1 MIKEIKSLHDRLKVL
16 RAHLGLSQKDF
27 AQEIGFSQSYYS
39 EIENEKVPPNERLFK
54 LIEQT
59 FGVNP
64 KWLRKGEGEMFFEES
79 RKQAERKL
87 SLPKET
93 ELLPWKFKGVWNP
106 GGQYSKDEYVL
117 FPVYNEV
124 DAGNAERN
132 HRSLEPIDYV
142 PIKVDWIQEQVLG
155 IKVIGDSMVPTISDG
170 SVVLV
175 DTNQKKIIDGKLY
188 AIEIPYIGATV
199 KRVFVEYN
207 KLILKA
213 DNPVY
218 KEKEYPLD
226 AIEREELRIVGRIVK
241 VIEIKNV

>member
-1 MIKEIKSLHDRLKVL
+1 MMEYSSLYERLELL
-16 RAHLGLSQKDF
+16 REKLRMSQKEF

-39 EIENEKVPPNERLFK
+39 EVKNEKVPPNERFFK

-59 FGVNP
+59 FHVHP
-64 KWLRKGEGEMFFEES
+64 KWLREGEGEMFTTEEA
-79 RKQAERKL
+79 RKQVEAKWSLRK
-87 SLPKET
+87 EI
-93 ELLPWKFKGVWNP
+93 ELVPWTIKGVWDPNKR
-106 GGQYSKDEYVL
+106 YDKDDYVL
-117 FPVYNEV
+117 LPVYNEV

-132 HRSLEPIDYV
+132 HNSVEPIDHV
-142 PIKVDWIQEQVLG
+142 PVKVEWIKDNVLG
-155 IKVIGDSMVPTISDG
+155 IKVIGDSMIPTISDG

-175 DTNQKKIIDGKLY
+175 DTNQKKIIDGKVF

-218 KEKEYPLD
+218 KEKKYPLD
-226 AIEREELRIVGRIVK
+226 VIEKEELRIVGRIIK
-241 VIEIKNV
+241 VIEIKNL

>member
-1 MIKEIKSLHDRLKVL
+1 MEKLSLNNRLKLL
-16 RAHLGLSQKDF
+16 RAHLGFSQTDL

-39 EIENEKVPPNERLFK
+39 EIENEKVPPNERFFK

-59 FGVNP
+59 FHVNS
-64 KWLRKGEGEMFFEES
+64 KWLREGEGEIFVTEEAK
-79 RKQAERKL
+79 KQVEAKF
-87 SLPKET
+87 SAHKEI
-93 ELLPWKFKGVWNP
+93 ELVPWSFKGVWDAN
-106 GGQYSKDEYVL
+106 QRYDKDDYVL
-117 FPVYNEV
+117 FPVYNEI

-132 HRSLEPIDYV
+132 HNSVEPIDYV
-142 PIKVDWIQEQVLG
+142 PVKVEWIKDTMLG
-155 IKVIGDSMVPTISDG
+155 IKVIGDSMIPTVSDG

-175 DTNQKKIIDGKLY
+175 DTNQKRIIDGKLF
-188 AIEIPYIGATV
+188 AIEIPHIGATV

-226 AIEREELRIVGRIVK
+226 VIEKGGLRIVGRIIK
-241 VIEIKNV
+241 VVEIKNV

>member
-1 MIKEIKSLHDRLKVL
+1 MEKLSLNNRLKLL
-16 RAHLGLSQKDF
+16 RAHLGFSQTDL

-39 EIENEKVPPNERLFK
+39 EIENEKVPPNERFFK

-59 FGVNP
+59 FHVNP
-64 KWLRKGEGEMFFEES
+64 KWLREGEGEMFTEEA
-79 RKQAERKL
+79 RKQVESKFSIHR
-87 SLPKET
+87 EI
-93 ELLPWKFKGVWNP
+93 ELVPWSFKGVWDPNKR
-106 GGQYSKDEYVL
+106 YDKDDYVL

-132 HRSLEPIDYV
+132 HNSVEPIDYV
-142 PIKVDWIQEQVLG
+142 PVKVEWIKDNVLG
-155 IKVIGDSMVPTISDG
+155 IKVIGDSMIPTVSDG

-175 DTNQKKIIDGKLY
+175 DTNQKRIIDGKLF
-188 AIEIPYIGATV
+188 AIEIPHIGATV

-226 AIEREELRIVGRIVK
+226 VIEKEELRIVGRITK
-241 VIEIKNV
+241 VVEIKNV